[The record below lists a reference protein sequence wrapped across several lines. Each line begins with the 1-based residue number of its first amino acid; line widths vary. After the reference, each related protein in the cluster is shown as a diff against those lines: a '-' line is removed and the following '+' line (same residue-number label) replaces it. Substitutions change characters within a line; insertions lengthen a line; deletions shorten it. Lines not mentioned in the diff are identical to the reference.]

1 LLICRTRRRNPSQLA
16 RPHSVRFS
24 SSFHNG
30 YSEHSFSMM
39 KYAEWFCANWGEQ
52 MTRANV
58 VEARLFH
65 SWQAYQDA
73 LVRGI
78 APLSDEQM
86 SERLVP
92 GLRSVGEIA
101 EHIVYGRAL
110 WLTHVLGT
118 AVAEVEPLLRW
129 DEPDDP
135 PHSAAEVVQ
144 GLDLTWRLLSAR
156 LRSGAANDAQSEE
169 ETQALQILW
178 GMLDHD
184 LPHIGEL
191 SFVLGGLG
199 LPGVVLED

>member
-1 LLICRTRRRNPSQLA
+1 
-16 RPHSVRFS
+16 
-24 SSFHNG
+24 
-30 YSEHSFSMM
+30 
-39 KYAEWFCANWGEQ
+39 
-52 MTRANV
+52 MTRATV
-58 VEARLFH
+58 VEARVFH

-86 SERLVP
+86 SRRLVP

-101 EHIVYGRAL
+101 EHIAFGRAL
-110 WLTHVLGT
+110 WLNQALG
-118 AVAEVEPLLRW
+118 APVAEVAPLLRW

-144 GLDLTWRLLSAR
+144 ALDLTWRLFRAR
-156 LRSGAANDAQSEE
+156 LLRGTPDDEQSAED
-169 ETQALQILW
+169 TLALQILW

-184 LPHIGEL
+184 LHHIGEL
-191 SFVLGGLG
+191 SFLLGGLG